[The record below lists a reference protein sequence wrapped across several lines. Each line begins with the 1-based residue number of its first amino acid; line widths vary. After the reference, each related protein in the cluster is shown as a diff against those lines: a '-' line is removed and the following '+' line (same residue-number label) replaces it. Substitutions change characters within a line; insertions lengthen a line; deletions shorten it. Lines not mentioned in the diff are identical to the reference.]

1 MNKRRILKEI
11 YQNPSLPSFVVVIIL
26 IIINALLQP
35 NFFSYRSIRS
45 NLLTFT
51 PLILV
56 SIAQAI
62 VILVGAV
69 DLSIGAAIS
78 LLTVVMASMMGDSLM
93 SILVT
98 IVCAF
103 GLAMLMG
110 LFNGFFISYLGPP
123 PLIMTFA
130 TSTIWFGIALYIMPT
145 PGGHIPKVFYKAYRS
160 SIFQILPV
168 PALVLAVAL
177 FICFVISKLRFYKHL
192 YAVGGNDQAAYASGI
207 NVLFTKI
214 RAFLLSGVFVALAG
228 LCVVA
233 QTATGD
239 ARSGLGFTLN
249 SVAAAIIG
257 GISFAGGKGNVLGA
271 AMGGV
276 ILGLLI
282 NIIYFA
288 NITSFYQE
296 FMKGIIIII
305 SLAIGAIPRLKRE
318 MSPYY

>member
-1 MNKRRILKEI
+1 MKKNRILQEI
-11 YQNPSLPSFVVVIIL
+11 YQNPSLPSFVVLIL
-26 IIINALLQP
+26 LVLINALLQP
-35 NFFSYRSIRS
+35 NFFSYRSFKS

-51 PLILV
+51 PLVLI
-56 SIAQAI
+56 SIAQAF
-62 VILVGAV
+62 VIISGAV

-78 LLTVVMASMMGDSLM
+78 LITVLMASIMGDSVG
-93 SILVT
+93 SILLAIGCT
-98 IVCAF
+98 F
-103 GLAMLMG
+103 GLASLLG

-145 PGGHIPKVFYKAYRS
+145 PGGYIPKMFYRS
-160 SIFQILPV
+160 YKVDLFHALPV
-168 PALVLAVAL
+168 PVIVLGLAFLLCV
-177 FICFVISKLRFYKHL
+177 VISKLRFYKHL
-192 YAVGGNDQAAYASGI
+192 YAVGGNAQAAYASGI
-207 NVLFTKI
+207 HVLSVKI
-214 RAFLLSGVFVALAG
+214 RAFLLSAVFVALSAI
-228 LCVVA
+228 CVVA

-239 ARSGLGFTLN
+239 ARSGLGYTLN

-257 GISFAGGKGNVLGA
+257 GISFAGGKGSVAGA
-271 AMGGV
+271 AMGGL

-296 FMKGIIIII
+296 FTKGLIIII

-318 MSPYY
+318 MSQYY